1 MLPISATTGK
11 NLHALQ
17 PYVQD
22 MLKQVIINGLIVLS
36 KLLLSLLS
44 LTMLLL
50 PNYIK
55 HATFATKIQ
64 VLHNAGTQIVLP
76 ISATTDTNLHV
87 LLSFVPD
94 ILQVKMHG
102 PIVKEL
108 KNLVPTN
115 LVPIP

>member
-1 MLPISATTGK
+1 VLPIIATTGK

-44 LTMLLL
+44 LLLA
-50 PNYIK
+50 NYIK

-64 VLHNAGTQIVLP
+64 VLHSAGTQIVFP